1 MVSWTEAPGTI
12 SLTAASCRHGD
23 RLVSEH
29 VNNKDM
35 EKVEEPTTA
44 PEFIRTGRTSP
55 APTTFTLS
63 CARVCEHT

>member
-23 RLVSEH
+23 PLLSEH
-29 VNNKDM
+29 VNKDM